1 MCDDPTQRPTEERMS
16 GLDDLIGGLTKSGGG
31 GGIDD
36 LLGGLLG
43 GGSGS
48 GGSGGGIDDL
58 LGGILGGGSSGGS
71 GGAKA
76 GGVNMGALVGALAP
90 VVIGMIKS
98 GGLQK
103 IVQGFQQKGMG
114 AQADSWVSTGGN
126 AEVSGSDMRV
136 GLGDDEVRQFAQE
149 AGIPE
154 DQAADVLA
162 AVVPQ
167 VVNGLTP
174 DGRVPSDDEL
184 EALLRQ
190 LQPA

>member
-1 MCDDPTQRPTEERMS
+1 MS
-16 GLDDLIGGLTKSGGG
+16 GLDDLIGSLTKKSGGEGGG

-43 GGSGS
+43 GAGGSGGS
-48 GGSGGGIDDL
+48 SGSGGGIDDL
-58 LGGILGGGSSGGS
+58 LGGLLGGGSGGS

-76 GGVNMGALVGALAP
+76 GGVNMGALVAALAP

-98 GGLQK
+98 GGLQR

-114 AQADSWVSTGGN
+114 AQANSWVSTGGN
-126 AEVSGSDMRV
+126 AQVSGSDMRV

-154 DQAADVLA
+154 DEAADVLA

-167 VVNGLTP
+167 VVDNLTP

>member
-1 MCDDPTQRPTEERMS
+1 MEERMS
-16 GLDDLIGGLTKSGGG
+16 GLDDLIGGLTKKSGGG
-31 GGIDD
+31 GVEDLLGGLLGGAGGSGGTSGSGGGLDD

-43 GGSGS
+43 GGGS
-48 GGSGGGIDDL
+48 GAG
-58 LGGILGGGSSGGS
+58 

-90 VVIGMIKS
+90 VVIGMLKS

-103 IVQGFQQKGMG
+103 VVQGFQQKGMG
-114 AQADSWVSTGGN
+114 AKADSWVSTGGN
-126 AEVSGSDMRV
+126 EQVSGGDMRV
-136 GLGDDEVRQFAQE
+136 GLGDDEVRHFAQE

-154 DQAADVLA
+154 DEAADVLA

>member
-1 MCDDPTQRPTEERMS
+1 MS
-16 GLDDLIGGLTKSGGG
+16 GLDDLIGGLTKKSGGG
-31 GGIDD
+31 GGGGIED

-43 GGSGS
+43 GAGGS
-48 GGSGGGIDDL
+48 GGSSGGIDDL
-58 LGGILGGGSSGGS
+58 LGGILGGGSSRGS

-98 GGLQK
+98 GGLQR

-126 AEVSGSDMRV
+126 AQVSGSDMRV

-154 DQAADVLA
+154 DEAADVLA

-167 VVNGLTP
+167 VVNNLTP

>member
-1 MCDDPTQRPTEERMS
+1 MS
-16 GLDDLIGGLTKSGGG
+16 GLDDLIGGLTKKSGGG
-31 GGIDD
+31 GGGGIED

-43 GGSGS
+43 GAGGSGGS
-48 GGSGGGIDDL
+48 SGSGGGIDDL
-58 LGGILGGGSSGGS
+58 LGGLLGGGSSGGS

-76 GGVNMGALVGALAP
+76 GGVNMGALVAALAP

-103 IVQGFQQKGMG
+103 VVQGFQQKGMG

-126 AEVSGSDMRV
+126 EQVSGSDMRV

-154 DQAADVLA
+154 DEAADVLA

>member
-1 MCDDPTQRPTEERMS
+1 MS
-16 GLDDLIGGLTKSGGG
+16 GLDDLIGSLTKKSGGG
-31 GGIDD
+31 GGGIED

-43 GGSGS
+43 GGAGS
-48 GGSGGGIDDL
+48 GGSSGSAGGLDDL
-58 LGGILGGGSSGGS
+58 LGGILGGGASSGG
-71 GGAKA
+71 GAKT
-76 GGVNMGALVGALAP
+76 GGMNMGALVAALAP
-90 VVIGMIKS
+90 VVIGMIRS
-98 GGLQK
+98 GGLK
-103 IVQGFQQKGMG
+103 KVVQGFQQKGMG

-126 AEVSGSDMRV
+126 AQVSGSDMRV
-136 GLGDDEVRQFAQE
+136 GLGDDEVRNFAQQ

-154 DQAADVLA
+154 DEAADVLA

>member
-1 MCDDPTQRPTEERMS
+1 MS

-43 GGSGS
+43 GGS
-48 GGSGGGIDDL
+48 GSGGGIDDL

-90 VVIGMIKS
+90 VVIVMIKS

-126 AEVSGSDMRV
+126 AQVSGSDMRV

-184 EALLRQ
+184 EALLRR

>member
-1 MCDDPTQRPTEERMS
+1 MS
-16 GLDDLIGGLTKSGGG
+16 GLDDLIGSLTKKSGGGGG

-43 GGSGS
+43 GAGGSGGS
-48 GGSGGGIDDL
+48 SGSGGGIDDL
-58 LGGILGGGSSGGS
+58 LGGLLGGGSGGS

-76 GGVNMGALVGALAP
+76 GGVNMGALVAALAP

-103 IVQGFQQKGMG
+103 VVQGFQQKGMG

-126 AEVSGSDMRV
+126 AQVSGSDMRV
-136 GLGDDEVRQFAQE
+136 GLGDDDVRQFAQE
-149 AGIPE
+149 AGMPE
-154 DQAADVLA
+154 DEAADVLA

-184 EALLRQ
+184 EALLRS

>member
-1 MCDDPTQRPTEERMS
+1 MS
-16 GLDDLIGGLTKSGGG
+16 GLDDLIGSLTKSAGGG
-31 GGIDD
+31 SGGEGGIEDLLGGLLGGAGGSGGGLDD

-43 GGSGS
+43 GGQA
-48 GGSGGGIDDL
+48 GGG
-58 LGGILGGGSSGGS
+58 GTKGGGMD
-71 GGAKA
+71 
-76 GGVNMGALVGALAP
+76 MGALVGALAP

-103 IVQGFQQKGMG
+103 IVSGFQEQGMAG
-114 AQADSWVSTGGN
+114 KVDSWVSTGGN
-126 AEVSGSDMRV
+126 EPVSGSEMRV
-136 GLGDDEVRQFAQE
+136 GLGDDEVRRFAHQ

-154 DQAADVLA
+154 DEAADVLA

>member
-1 MCDDPTQRPTEERMS
+1 MS
-16 GLDDLIGGLTKSGGG
+16 GLDDLIGSLTKKSGGGGG

-43 GGSGS
+43 GAGGSS
-48 GGSGGGIDDL
+48 GSGGGIDDL
-58 LGGILGGGSSGGS
+58 LGGLLGGGSGGS

-76 GGVNMGALVGALAP
+76 GGVNMGALVAALAP

-103 IVQGFQQKGMG
+103 VVQGFQQKGMG

-126 AEVSGSDMRV
+126 DQVSGSDMRV
-136 GLGDDEVRQFAQE
+136 GLGDDEVRQVAQE

-154 DQAADVLA
+154 DEAADVLA

>member
-1 MCDDPTQRPTEERMS
+1 MS
-16 GLDDLIGGLTKSGGG
+16 GLDDLIGSLTKSAGGGSGGG
-31 GGIDD
+31 GGIED

-43 GGSGS
+43 GGSS
-48 GGSGGGIDDL
+48 GSGGGSAGGLDDL
-58 LGGILGGGSSGGS
+58 LGGGQSGGS
-71 GGAKA
+71 GTKA
-76 GGVNMGALVGALAP
+76 GGMNMGALVGALAP
-90 VVIGMIKS
+90 LVIGMIKS

-103 IVQGFQQKGMG
+103 VVQGFQQKGMG
-114 AQADSWVSTGGN
+114 SQADSWVSTGGN
-126 AEVSGSDMRV
+126 AQVSGSEMRV
-136 GLGDDEVRQFAQE
+136 GLGDDEVRHFAQQ

-174 DGRVPSDDEL
+174 NGTVPSDEEL

-190 LQPA
+190 LQPAQSG

>member
-1 MCDDPTQRPTEERMS
+1 MS
-16 GLDDLIGGLTKSGGG
+16 GLDDLFGTLSKKSGSGGGGGGIEDLLGGLLGGAGGSSGSG

-43 GGSGS
+43 GGSS
-48 GGSGGGIDDL
+48 GGSGGE
-58 LGGILGGGSSGGS
+58 
-71 GGAKA
+71 KA
-76 GGVNMGALVGALAP
+76 GGVNMGALIGALAP
-90 VVIGMIKS
+90 VVIGMIRS

-103 IVQGFQQKGMG
+103 IVQGFQQKGLG

-126 AEVSGSDMRV
+126 AQVSGSDMRV

-154 DQAADVLA
+154 DEAANVLA

-174 DGRVPSDDEL
+174 DGRIPSDDEL
-184 EALLRQ
+184 EALLHR